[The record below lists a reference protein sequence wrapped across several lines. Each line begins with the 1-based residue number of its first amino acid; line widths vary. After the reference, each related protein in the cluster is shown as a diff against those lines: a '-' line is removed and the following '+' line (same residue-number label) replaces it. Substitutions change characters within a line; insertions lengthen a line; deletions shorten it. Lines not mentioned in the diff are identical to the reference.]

1 MRSSNWIDEGG
12 RVLVRQVGCGV
23 TTVVNEREY
32 IFACILNELYKQTE
46 YYNNHLTEHGF
57 PLRQSPGFPVD
68 PPHCLFY
75 SYPDRV

>member
-1 MRSSNWIDEGG
+1 MSRENYDIYAY
-12 RVLVRQVGCGV
+12 
-23 TTVVNEREY
+23 VVSEREY

-68 PPHCLFY
+68 PPQAPPPPQHGGQWWQRC
-75 SYPDRV
+75 